1 MEPSDAKSISAAIV
15 QIAKLLRTQTHAAAP
30 KKRAAKVLGP
40 SNKIEQI
47 AKLLRDE
54 IRKSDKTIPKD

>member
-1 MEPSDAKSISAAIV
+1 MEPSDAKSISAAVV
-15 QIAKLLRTQTHAAAP
+15 QIAQLLRKQTHVATP
-30 KKRAAKVLGP
+30 KKRSAQVLGP

-54 IRKSDKTIPKD
+54 IHKSNPPKTN

>member
-1 MEPSDAKSISAAIV
+1 MEHSDAKSISAAVV
-15 QIAKLLRTQTHAAAP
+15 QIARLLRKQTHVASP
-30 KKRAAKVLGP
+30 KKHTAEVLGP

-54 IRKSDKTIPKD
+54 VRKSEPPKTN